1 MCPLRLRTPV
11 WFLAGLVAVLS
22 VSGLFPETLLQAQDH
37 KSKVPVIDKIEGGG
51 PTQQQFL
58 GLINSIDLDNEVL
71 SVDNI
76 SGKSTEIFPIKKKV
90 HVVTAD
96 GGKMKLESLARGTKV
111 LVYFDQKADRRT
123 VTRIE
128 VLAGGEKKKKA
139 PPS

>member
-1 MCPLRLRTPV
+1 LRLKAPV
-11 WFLAGLVAVLS
+11 WFVAGLLSVLS
-22 VSGLFPETLLQAQDH
+22 VSGLFPEALLKAQDH
-37 KSKVPVIDKIEGGG
+37 KPKVPVIDKIEGGG

-90 HVVTAD
+90 RVVTAD
-96 GGKMKLESLARGTKV
+96 GDKMKLESLARGTKV
-111 LVYFDQKADRRT
+111 LVYYDQKADRRT